1 MSGTPPGESQ
11 ELWYTCSYVPEEII
25 LAAGLRPCRFLP
37 ESNQAEAWI
46 HPNTCGYVKSILA
59 AGLAGGER
67 RAAGIIIANS
77 CDAMRR
83 LYDLWTEYVPA
94 VPAFFLDIPKKRD
107 ADSIAFFASELRRLG
122 EWLQTTIPGCMLDEE
137 NLRTAVRTCNRI
149 RASMG
154 KVLLAQRSAHADG
167 FGTRVFDLC
176 LAATRQARSE
186 LAAEIDRFLATVPAK
201 THDTGKRRIVIAGG
215 LVNQRHVVAEI
226 ENAGGRVVA
235 LDTCIGLRHYQAPV
249 AEDAPDLILDL
260 ARRYLTRPSCARME
274 GLEER
279 IRSIKGLAEDVQAD
293 GVVFCS
299 LKFCDPCLY
308 DVPIVRAKLRE
319 SGIPFLWLEHDYAWS
334 GLGQLRTRIGAF
346 LELTR

>member
-1 MSGTPPGESQ
+1 MSGTPPGASQ

-25 LAAGLRPCRFLP
+25 LAAGFRPCRFLP

-59 AGLAGGER
+59 AGLAAGEP
-67 RAAGIIIANS
+67 RAAGIVIANS

-83 LYDLWTEYVPA
+83 LHDLWTAYVPA
-94 VPAFFLDIPKKRD
+94 VPAFFLDMPRKRD

-122 EWLQTTIPGCMLDEE
+122 EWLHTTLPGSAPDKEK
-137 NLRTAVRTCNRI
+137 LRAAVQTCNQI
-149 RASMG
+149 RALMG
-154 KVLLAQRSAHADG
+154 KVFLGQRDVHADG

-176 LAATRQARSE
+176 LAGTRQARSE
-186 LAAEIDRFLATVPAK
+186 FVAEIDGFLATVPPK

-226 ENAGGRVVA
+226 ENAGGHVVA
-235 LDTCIGLRHYQAPV
+235 LDTCIGLRHYQAAV

-260 ARRYLTRPSCARME
+260 ARRYLTKPSCARME

-279 IRSIKGLAEDVQAD
+279 IGGIQSLAEDVQAD

-308 DVPIVRAKLRE
+308 DVPLVRATLRE

-334 GLGQLRTRIGAF
+334 GLGQLRTRIAAF